1 MAQTGFKDVASIS
14 DTLGVERYY
23 KGLTEFIMN
32 CPTPMTISIQGDWG
46 GGKTTALNLIERNL
60 DAENQRQINGKNHKK
75 YHVIWFNTWQ
85 YSKFG
90 MKDNMI
96 LALMDHLC
104 SKLDEVA
111 EKKKI
116 DIGGGFKKIIKKIFA
131 LGVDAT
137 AGGEAAETAKD
148 LFDTVFGMKYDPTII
163 RQIESAKT
171 EIQKGIDKIIKDE
184 EERLIIFIDDL
195 DRLEAETAVDLLE
208 GIKNLMDCEK
218 CVFVL
223 AVDSSVIYQG
233 VRSKYGEG
241 FGREKEKKF
250 FDKIIQVPFSIPMN
264 QYNMKS
270 YLKKEFL
277 PNEDEEVIEEYVDSI
292 TIMLGNNPRSIKR
305 AFNRLELHKLILGD
319 SVIKNAKDA
328 LTLFNIL
335 LLQMEKEELYNNVI
349 KIASKGVSVEMYNE
363 VQKEEYSDF
372 RKVLNLPDLV
382 EKEGVVEGEEQWDE
396 FVNLIAETGQI
407 SENST
412 SDAQKMNAR
421 KSEGGALTDILLL
434 LEERYQRDDLTAL
447 TINFWEGNKRLCCFR
462 EKKDKTNTVTIYKAG
477 KRDLDRL
484 TLEGVKEISEE
495 FPVSMVKKDEIGHYY
510 HEDHV
515 TLVGITE
522 NSNKELLKKIF
533 EFYGLLD

>member
-1 MAQTGFKDVASIS
+1 M
-14 DTLGVERYY
+14 L
-23 KGLTEFIMN
+23 L
-32 CPTPMTISIQGDWG
+32 
-46 GGKTTALNLIERNL
+46 
-60 DAENQRQINGKNHKK
+60 RQ
-75 YHVIWFNTWQ
+75 
-85 YSKFG
+85 
-90 MKDNMI
+90 
-96 LALMDHLC
+96 
-104 SKLDEVA
+104 
-111 EKKKI
+111 
-116 DIGGGFKKIIKKIFA
+116 
-131 LGVDAT
+131 
-137 AGGEAAETAKD
+137 
-148 LFDTVFGMKYDPTII
+148 
-163 RQIESAKT
+163 
-171 EIQKGIDKIIKDE
+171 
-184 EERLIIFIDDL
+184 
-195 DRLEAETAVDLLE
+195 
-208 GIKNLMDCEK
+208 
-218 CVFVL
+218 
-223 AVDSSVIYQG
+223 
-233 VRSKYGEG
+233 
-241 FGREKEKKF
+241 
-250 FDKIIQVPFSIPMN
+250 
-264 QYNMKS
+264 
-270 YLKKEFL
+270 KKEFL